1 MDNDRTNAMLDII
14 AFLRSPMKAMSVAER
29 DRVNT
34 VMSEYPSITV
44 PEIVNC
50 WIETVY
56 RNS

>member
-14 AFLRSPMKAMSVAER
+14 AFLRSPMKAMSIAER
-29 DRVNT
+29 DHVNN
-34 VMSEYPSITV
+34 VMSQYPSITV

-56 RNS
+56 RTS